1 MGSRPK
7 FVSFFAGARGI
18 DLGLEQ
24 AGWECLAANEFDR
37 VACDTIR
44 LNAPE
49 LPLYDTDIRELTA
62 ERLTADLGLGRM
74 ELFAIVGGP
83 PCQAFSTAGRRLGLN
98 DARGNV
104 FLHFLDLIG
113 SLKPK
118 YAVFENVRGLLS
130 APLEHRPH
138 DQRGPGFPKLRP
150 SEAPGGALS
159 FILGKLRGFGY
170 NTTFTLYNTANFG
183 VPQARERI
191 IFFASRDG
199 MEIPLMVPTHDAEGR
214 NGLPRWL
221 TVRHAIGDM
230 ESGKQHSASFPENRL
245 RYYRLLRE
253 GQNWRDLPQEL
264 QREAMAGSWLSG
276 GGKTGFYRRLAWDKP
291 SPTLVTRPN
300 MKATDL
306 CHPSE
311 LRPLSVEEYAA
322 IQTFP
327 SGSKF
332 AGSLDDQYRQIGNAV
347 PCRFGEVIGKHLL
360 AFDEGRLV
368 FNEGVGRL
376 SRYSGTDHASWQKAI
391 SEQDRQ
397 LLIDYVE
404 TPPQFEV
411 AS

>member
-1 MGSRPK
+1 MGFRPN
-7 FVSFFAGARGI
+7 FISFFSGARGL
-18 DLGLEQ
+18 DLGLEE

-37 VACDTIR
+37 VTCDTIR

-49 LPLYDTDIRELTA
+49 LQLYDTDIRELTA
-62 ERLTADLGLGRM
+62 GQLQADLGLCGRD
-74 ELFAIVGGP
+74 LFAIVGGP

-150 SEAPGGALS
+150 SEASGGALS

-170 NTTFTLYNTANFG
+170 STTFTLYNTANFG

-221 TVRHAIGDM
+221 TVAMLSETWILGTNTRPVFRRTDSAITD
-230 ESGKQHSASFPENRL
+230 SCGKV
-245 RYYRLLRE
+245 
-253 GQNWRDLPQEL
+253 
-264 QREAMAGSWLSG
+264 
-276 GGKTGFYRRLAWDKP
+276 KTGGTCRSDFNAKQWRAVGY
-291 SPTLVTRPN
+291 LV
-300 MKATDL
+300 
-306 CHPSE
+306 
-311 LRPLSVEEYAA
+311 
-322 IQTFP
+322 
-327 SGSKF
+327 
-332 AGSLDDQYRQIGNAV
+332 
-347 PCRFGEVIGKHLL
+347 
-360 AFDEGRLV
+360 
-368 FNEGVGRL
+368 VGRL
-376 SRYSGTDHASWQKAI
+376 ASTGDSHGTSHL
-391 SEQDRQ
+391 R
-397 LLIDYVE
+397 LL
-404 TPPQFEV
+404 
-411 AS
+411 

>member
-1 MGSRPK
+1 MGFRPN
-7 FVSFFAGARGI
+7 FISFFSGARGL
-18 DLGLEQ
+18 DLGLEE

-37 VACDTIR
+37 VTCDTIR

-49 LPLYDTDIRELTA
+49 LQLYDTDIRELTA
-62 ERLTADLGLGRM
+62 GQLQADLGLCGRD
-74 ELFAIVGGP
+74 LFAIVGGP

-150 SEAPGGALS
+150 SEASGGALS

-170 NTTFTLYNTANFG
+170 STTFTLYNTANFG

-230 ESGKQHSASFPENRL
+230 DSGNQHSASFPENRL

-253 GQNWRDLPQEL
+253 GQNWRGPAAATSTRSNGGQLAIWWWEDWLLPE
-264 QREAMAGSWLSG
+264 
-276 GGKTGFYRRLAWDKP
+276 
-291 SPTLVTRPN
+291 TRMGQAISDSCN
-300 MKATDL
+300 SSKYESD
-306 CHPSE
+306 
-311 LRPLSVEEYAA
+311 RPLPPHPTSATIRRRVRSDTNLS
-322 IQTFP
+322 I
-327 SGSKF
+327 G
-332 AGSLDDQYRQIGNAV
+332 LQI
-347 PCRFGEVIGKHLL
+347 CR
-360 AFDEGRLV
+360 
-368 FNEGVGRL
+368 
-376 SRYSGTDHASWQKAI
+376 
-391 SEQDRQ
+391 
-397 LLIDYVE
+397 
-404 TPPQFEV
+404 
-411 AS
+411 